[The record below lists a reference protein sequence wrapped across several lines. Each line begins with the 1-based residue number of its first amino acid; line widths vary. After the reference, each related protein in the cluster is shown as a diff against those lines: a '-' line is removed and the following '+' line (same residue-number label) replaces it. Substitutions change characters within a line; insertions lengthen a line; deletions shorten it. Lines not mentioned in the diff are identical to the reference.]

1 MTNNKIKF
9 EVKRDS
15 LIKKEVSNTLFI
27 PVINAIKEK
36 GLAFKDFL
44 IGTPYDESYFLNKRE
59 RVEWWVYCKIIS
71 NMRSHFTLEDFEGIG
86 ADFVRRGLMVIGLV
100 GFFLFSSRKI
110 SKLFADKILQ
120 RITSHV
126 LGLKLMQI
134 EFIGAKKIIFTLLVG
149 EEYEH
154 MPEFAY
160 GNKGVIKELG
170 ILSGL
175 KDCKVDLQLIPNG
188 AIYEM
193 TWKKENIF
201 FRIRRGF
208 RWLFSINKA
217 FWELTDSNEELLKE
231 YEKLEDYKNNLEI
244 KVEERTAELKK
255 ANDQLSETIDLLQEA
270 REIQS
275 RFFTNISH
283 EFRTPLTLILGPVKQ
298 IIERTEDEK
307 VIDELKIVQRNAK
320 RLLVLVNQLLDIS
333 KLESG
338 SMKLQA
344 CSQDIVPII
353 KAQLQS
359 FCSYAERKKINLKFN
374 SLEDEIILLFDKDK
388 IEKII
393 TNILSNAF
401 KFTPDDCSIEVAIT
415 KGEEYIDVTI
425 SDTGIG
431 IPEEMI
437 PKIFDRFYQV
447 DGSHTKETEGTG
459 IGLSLTK
466 ELVELHK
473 GKIEVKSKEGKG
485 TTFTISLPLGKKHLK
500 PEEILETSASLGDS
514 HLIPDEMFI
523 QEKTNTDFS
532 KYLINGKG
540 AKPLLL
546 IIEDNFDVRNYI
558 KNNLKADYKIFEA
571 ADGLEGWN
579 KSIEQIP
586 DLIISDVMM
595 PKMDGFRLCNK
606 LKSDERTSHIPI
618 ILLTAKATTD
628 DKITGFETGADDYII
643 KPFDT
648 EELKARIK
656 NLIDQ
661 RERIHEHFRKNG
673 LFEIDEVNITPV
685 DYRFL
690 QRTITN
696 INEHISD
703 SSFSVEKLAENMAVS
718 RSLLLRKIE
727 ALIGEPPIELIK
739 STRMHKA
746 AKLIESIFGNISEI
760 ALEVGFNNPSYFAEC
775 FKKQFGVTPTQ
786 YHRNMG
792 NLI

>member
-1 MTNNKIKF
+1 MINNKIKF

-15 LIKKEVSNTLFI
+15 TIKKEVSNRLFV
-27 PVINAIKEK
+27 PVINAVKEK
-36 GLAFKDFL
+36 GLSFKDFL

-59 RVEWWVYCKIIS
+59 RVEWWVYCKILS
-71 NMRSHFTLEDFEGIG
+71 NMRSHFSLKDFENIG
-86 ADFVRRGLMVIGLV
+86 ADFVRSGMMVIGLI
-100 GFFLFSSRKI
+100 GFFLLSSKKI

-126 LGLKLMQI
+126 LGLQMMQI
-134 EFIGAKKIIFTLLVG
+134 ELIGSKKIIFTLLVG

-160 GNKGVIKELG
+160 GNKGCIKELG
-170 ILSGL
+170 IQSGL
-175 KDCKVDLQLIPNG
+175 KDCKVDLQLIPKG

-193 TWKKENIF
+193 TWKKESIF
-201 FRIRRGF
+201 FRFKRGF

-255 ANDQLSETIDLLQEA
+255 AHGQLSETIDLLQEA

-298 IIERTEDEK
+298 IIETTEDEK
-307 VIDELKIVQRNAK
+307 IIDELKVVQRNAK
-320 RLLVLVNQLLDIS
+320 RLLALVNQLLDIS

-344 CSQDIVPII
+344 SSQNIVPII
-353 KAQLQS
+353 KTLLQS
-359 FCSYAERKKINLKFN
+359 FCSYADRKKINLKFN
-374 SLEDEIILLFDKDK
+374 SFEDGIIIFFDKDK

-401 KFTPDDCSIEVAIT
+401 KFTPDGGNIEIT
-415 KGEEYIDVTI
+415 LTKDEQYVNVII

-431 IPEEMI
+431 IPEEKI
-437 PKIFDRFYQV
+437 PKIFDRFYQA
-447 DGSHTKETEGTG
+447 DGSRTKETEGTG

-473 GKIEVKSKEGKG
+473 GKIEVQSKEGKG
-485 TTFTISLPLGKKHLK
+485 TTFMISIPLGKEHLK
-500 PEEILETSASLGDS
+500 DEEIFETSVNLGES

-523 QEKTNTDFS
+523 QEKINTDFTE
-532 KYLINGKG
+532 YLINDKC

-546 IIEDNFDVRNYI
+546 IIEDNFDVRSYI
-558 KNNLKADYKIFEA
+558 KENLIIDYKILEA
-571 ADGLEGWN
+571 ADGLAGWN

-586 DLIISDVMM
+586 DLIISDIMM
-595 PKMDGFRLCNK
+595 PKMDGFMLCNK

-618 ILLTAKATTD
+618 ILLTAKATIE
-628 DKITGFETGADDYII
+628 DKITCLRTGADDYIM

-685 DYRFL
+685 DHRFL

-703 SSFSVEKLAENMAVS
+703 SSFSVEKLADNMAVS
-718 RSLLLRKIE
+718 RSLLLKKIE

-739 STRMHKA
+739 STRMNKA
-746 AKLIESIFGNISEI
+746 AKLIESKFGNISEI
-760 ALEVGFNNPSYFAEC
+760 APEVGFNNPSYFAEC

-786 YHRNMG
+786 YQHDSSDQ
-792 NLI
+792 